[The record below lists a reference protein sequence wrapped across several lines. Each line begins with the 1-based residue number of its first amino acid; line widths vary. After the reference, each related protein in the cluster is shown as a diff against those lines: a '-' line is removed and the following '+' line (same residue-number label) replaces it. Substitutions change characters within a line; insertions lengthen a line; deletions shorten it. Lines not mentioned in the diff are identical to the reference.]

1 MSQLRI
7 ANFTGGR
14 QAGRRRR
21 GEKRREQQHNVTSSD
36 AIPVPK
42 TSRGERTRQRLLV
55 AAERQIGT
63 RGYADTSVVSIT
75 TEARVAQG
83 TFYVYFRSKE
93 DVLRELV
100 QRMGQRLRRALTL
113 ATSGISDRLEVER
126 QGLYAFFAF
135 VRKNRNLYRVVEE
148 AQFVDE
154 AIYRKYYTDFA
165 AGYRAALEAAV
176 ARGEISPGDAE
187 ARAWA
192 LMGVSHMA
200 GRRYALWDAET
211 PFEPVVEALFD
222 FVAHGLAPRQ

>member
-1 MSQLRI
+1 
-7 ANFTGGR
+7 
-14 QAGRRRR
+14 
-21 GEKRREQQHNVTSSD
+21 VTTSD
-36 AIPVPK
+36 ANPVPK

-55 AAERQIGT
+55 AAERQIGA
-63 RGYADTSVVSIT
+63 RGFAETSVVSIT
-75 TEARVAQG
+75 QEARVAQG

-100 QRMGQRLRRALTL
+100 QRMGQRLRRALTR
-113 ATSGISDRLEVER
+113 ATSGVSDRIEVER
-126 QGLYAFFAF
+126 QGLHAFFAF

-165 AGYRAALEAAV
+165 AGYRAGLEVAV
-176 ARGEISPGDAE
+176 ERGEISPGDAE

-200 GRRYALWDAET
+200 GRRFALWEAEA

-222 FVAHGLAPRQ
+222 LIAHGLAPKGR

>member
-1 MSQLRI
+1 M
-7 ANFTGGR
+7 R
-14 QAGRRRR
+14 QER
-21 GEKRREQQHNVTSSD
+21 VTTTD
-36 AIPVPK
+36 AIPAPK

-55 AAERQIGT
+55 AAERQIGA
-63 RGYADTSVVSIT
+63 RGFAETSVVSIT

-100 QRMGQRLRRALTL
+100 QRMGQRLRHALTR
-113 ATSGISDRLEVER
+113 ATVGIPDRLEAER
-126 QGLYAFFAF
+126 RGLHAFFAF

-154 AIYRKYYTDFA
+154 AIYRKYYLDFA
-165 AGYRAALEAAV
+165 SGYRSALEAAV
-176 ARGEISPGDAE
+176 VRGDITPGDAE

-200 GRRYALWDAET
+200 GRRFALWEPDA
-211 PFEPVVEALFD
+211 PFDGVVEGLFD
-222 FVAHGLAPRQ
+222 FIAHGLAPR

>member
-1 MSQLRI
+1 
-7 ANFTGGR
+7 
-14 QAGRRRR
+14 
-21 GEKRREQQHNVTSSD
+21 VTTNETSLL
-36 AIPVPK
+36 PK

-55 AAERQIGT
+55 AAERQIGS
-63 RGYADTSVVSIT
+63 RGYAETSVVSIT
-75 TEARVAQG
+75 GEARVAQG

-113 ATSGISDRLEVER
+113 ATAGIPDRLEAER
-126 QGLYAFFAF
+126 QGLHAFFAF

-165 AGYRAALEAAV
+165 AGYRVVLEAAV
-176 ARGEISPGDAE
+176 ARGDISPGDAE

-200 GRRYALWDAET
+200 GRRFALWDTET

-222 FVAHGLAPRQ
+222 FIAHGLSPRGR